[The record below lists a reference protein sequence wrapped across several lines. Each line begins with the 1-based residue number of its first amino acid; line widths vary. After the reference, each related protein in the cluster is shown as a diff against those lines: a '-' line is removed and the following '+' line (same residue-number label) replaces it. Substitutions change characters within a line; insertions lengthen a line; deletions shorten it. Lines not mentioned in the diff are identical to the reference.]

1 MLFRLS
7 SPQDAV
13 EVLVSQML
21 VTQVLTIDFED
32 DFDVKWL
39 DRYCSDFW
47 NYIYGF
53 FLLSFPR
60 FFKLQRFCH
69 SISAILLWRDSRE
82 YYSLIIWSTNILVTS
97 QL

>member
-7 SPQDAV
+7 FLQDAV
-13 EVLVSQML
+13 EGLVSQML
-21 VTQVLTIDFED
+21 VIQVLAVEYED
-32 DFDVKWL
+32 DVDVEWL

-60 FFKLQRFCH
+60 FFKF
-69 SISAILLWRDSRE
+69 
-82 YYSLIIWSTNILVTS
+82 
-97 QL
+97 